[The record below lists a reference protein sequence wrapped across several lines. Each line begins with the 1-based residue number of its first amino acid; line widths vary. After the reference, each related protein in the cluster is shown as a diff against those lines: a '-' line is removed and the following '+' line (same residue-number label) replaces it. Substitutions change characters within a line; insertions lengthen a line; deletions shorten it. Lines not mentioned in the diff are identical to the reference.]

1 MKISKLIISAL
12 VLAAAAAGGY
22 YYYSDSDKAVLQA
35 EETTTETDRA
45 AWWRE
50 ARFGMFIHWGLYSV
64 AAGEWNGKPVDGIG
78 EWIQNFAKIPN
89 TEYEKLV
96 DGFTLANYNPESW
109 VKMAKDA
116 GVGYIVFT
124 AKHHDGFCL
133 YPSEY
138 TDFDIR
144 RTKYQGDPLK
154 ELIEACR
161 KYNVKV
167 GIYYSHRQDW
177 REEAAAYMK
186 NEYDGHYGKPK
197 SEVKPDLDKYINE
210 KAIPQMRELLT
221 NYGKIDLIWYDT
233 PFDLTKE
240 QSQAFVDIVRE
251 LQPDCVIN
259 GRVGFDLGD
268 YGQLGD
274 NELPC
279 TVATKDLE
287 MIATMNHSWSYK
299 KNDHDWK
306 PKKDILCSLI
316 ECASRN
322 VNYMLNIGPREDG
335 SVPQPSIDIMTYIA
349 DWMKINS
356 ESIYGTGGNPFNDN
370 FPWGY
375 VSSKADTLYLFLTR
389 EPKDREIHLKALKS
403 GAKEAV
409 LLDGKIS
416 LKLSDKGYPVIE
428 IPEGLDYE
436 NVPVIKLLCRT
447 PMDIDTDNI
456 SNEGIISIP
465 AESGKAEPGKDG
477 SLYFSIGGCTENFHP
492 GSGSI
497 LMECVVDEPGRYGV
511 DIYTNRHWRRS
522 FAEGNRVTLDIDG
535 TKFSGVELKKDR
547 ELVNVRQNSYPE
559 VCSHIGEIDF
569 TTPGRKTLR
578 LSVDQIGSYHK
589 LGLFGEDIRE
599 TDNNI
604 RVMRIE
610 LYKLQ

>member
-1 MKISKLIISAL
+1 MNKTVKYIIPAL
-12 VLAAAAAGGY
+12 AIAAAATAAY
-22 YYYSDSDKAVLQA
+22 YVSDSSDKKEIK
-35 EETTTETDRA
+35 EEQVQQTDRA

-154 ELIEACR
+154 ELIDACR
-161 KYNVKV
+161 KYGVKV

-177 REEAAAYMK
+177 REETAAYMK

-197 SEVKPDLDKYINE
+197 SEVKPDLDKYIRE
-210 KAIPQMRELLT
+210 KAIPQVRELLT

-233 PFDLTKE
+233 PFDLSKE
-240 QSQAFVDIVRE
+240 QSQVFVDIVRE

-274 NELPC
+274 NELPS

-287 MIATMNHSWSYK
+287 MIATMNHSWGYK
-299 KNDHDWK
+299 KNDNDWK

-349 DWMKINS
+349 DWMKVNS

-375 VSSKADTLYLFLTR
+375 VSSKSDTLYLYLTR
-389 EPKDREIHLKALKS
+389 QPKDGEIHLKALKS

-409 LLDGKIS
+409 LLDGKMS
-416 LKLSDKGYPVIE
+416 LKLSDNGYPVIE
-428 IPEGLDYE
+428 IPEGLDYD
-436 NVPVIKLLCRT
+436 NVPVIRLVCNT
-447 PMDIDTDNI
+447 PMDINTDNI
-456 SNEGIISIP
+456 ANEGIISIP
-465 AESGKAEPGKDG
+465 AASGKAEAGNDG
-477 SLYFSIGGCTENFHP
+477 SLYFSMGGCTENFHP
-492 GSGSI
+492 GSGS
-497 LMECVVDEPGRYGV
+497 LVMECVVDEPGKYGI

-522 FAEGNRVTLDIDG
+522 FAEGNKVTLDIDG
-535 TKFSGVELKKDR
+535 TTFSNVELKKDR

-578 LSVDQIGSYHK
+578 LSVDQIGSYRK

>member
-1 MKISKLIISAL
+1 MNKTVKYIIPAL
-12 VLAAAAAGGY
+12 AIAAAATAAY
-22 YYYSDSDKAVLQA
+22 YVADSSDKKEIK
-35 EETTTETDRA
+35 EEQVQQTDRA

-154 ELIEACR
+154 ELIDACR
-161 KYNVKV
+161 KYEMKV

-197 SEVKPDLDKYINE
+197 SEVKPDLDKYIKE
-210 KAIPQMRELLT
+210 KAIPQVRELLT

-233 PFDLTKE
+233 PFDLSKE
-240 QSQAFVDIVRE
+240 QSQVFVDIVRE

-274 NELPC
+274 NELPS

-287 MIATMNHSWSYK
+287 MIATMNHSWGYK
-299 KNDHDWK
+299 KNDNDWK

-335 SVPQPSIDIMTYIA
+335 SIPQPSIDIMTYIA
-349 DWMKINS
+349 DWMKVNS

-375 VSSKADTLYLFLTR
+375 VSSKSDTLYLYLTHQ
-389 EPKDREIHLKALKS
+389 PKDREIHLKALRS

-409 LLDGKIS
+409 LLDGKMS
-416 LKLSDKGYPVIE
+416 LKLSDNGYPVIE
-428 IPEGLDYE
+428 IPEGLDYD
-436 NVPVIKLLCRT
+436 NVPVIRLVCNT
-447 PMDIDTDNI
+447 PMDINTDNI
-456 SNEGIISIP
+456 ANEGIISIP
-465 AESGKAEPGKDG
+465 AASGKAESGNDG
-477 SLYFSIGGCTENFHP
+477 ILYFSMGGCTENFHP
-492 GSGSI
+492 GSGS
-497 LMECVVDEPGRYGV
+497 LVMECVVDEPGKYGI

-522 FAEGNRVTLDIDG
+522 FAEGNKVTLDIDG
-535 TKFSGVELKKDR
+535 TTFSNVELKKDR

-569 TTPGRKTLR
+569 TTSGRKTLR
-578 LSVDQIGSYHK
+578 LSVDKIGSYHK